1 MRVCVATSFYATLD
15 LSSGTTNAAAATAA
29 ATAFTHCLG
38 MRMFVCVCEYVCV
51 YVCVV
56 IDQQQRQFFELT
68 IIVYVNFLHS
78 ALFSH
83 SSNNTNTIADTTT
96 TTITRDKYNDNDD
109 WFLVSF
115 SFAFYINWIYVH
127 TLLLRSL
134 YYLFLLLLRTH
145 TRCACLCCLLLLTEL
160 GTQQNSPL
168 ITTERDARP
177 THRLEALVANL
188 KNELTNKCGRRV
200 VNVEWRE

>member
-51 YVCVV
+51 YV
-56 IDQQQRQFFELT
+56 INNNGQFFELT

-115 SFAFYINWIYVH
+115 SFAFYIN
-127 TLLLRSL
+127 
-134 YYLFLLLLRTH
+134 
-145 TRCACLCCLLLLTEL
+145 
-160 GTQQNSPL
+160 
-168 ITTERDARP
+168 
-177 THRLEALVANL
+177 
-188 KNELTNKCGRRV
+188 
-200 VNVEWRE
+200 